1 MTEKTIEEE
10 KDCLCDSSIFCTEK
24 HFPISVSQKA
34 LKNYTNNL
42 DKALNLDGEI
52 PIIFDTNVLLDYY
65 RISFTEREELESFFE
80 QNTHRIYLT
89 KQVEEEFLK
98 HRIDHIRS
106 YLKSLDDF
114 VNSYKNIKEEIER
127 LKNGEIKGFD
137 HYVERNV
144 ILKNDYQDLQNELS
158 TFNTSIK
165 EKLKNLF
172 SESGFEEEI
181 IEKEKKI
188 EEIRKRLEGQADI
201 ERNDPLLNIISKF
214 KTIDELNSDEKDIL
228 KSKYDILKSKYD
240 NVKTD
245 QNHNWKHTFP
255 GCGEKK
261 EKENPYG
268 DFIIYH
274 EIIKF
279 MKDSKTDAVF
289 LTNDVE
295 KNDWLFRKKTEL
307 IPYTH
312 YIINSY
318 SLSNQTLFILSAK
331 DKLRVSYSPVY
342 TEENTEEEINVVSN
356 INESKLTDEV
366 IDNQIKIIDKIELPE
381 FNIGSFNVYD
391 RISKEEF
398 LRELEESEKWA
409 NNYGSGFVGLNSF
422 IYKYLGVKGYDY
434 HTSFETKEALQEDG
448 EIVIYT
454 HKPKNSYY
462 NEVEA
467 IKIKN

>member
-1 MTEKTIEEE
+1 MKEITKKEEVI
-10 KDCLCDSSIFCTEK
+10 CVDSVFCTEK
-24 HFPISVSQKA
+24 HYPISVSQKA
-34 LKNYTNNL
+34 LKNYTDKL
-42 DKALNLDGEI
+42 EKALNLDEGI

-65 RISFTEREELESFFE
+65 RISFSEREELEKFFE
-80 QNTHRIYLT
+80 QNKQRIYLT
-89 KQVEEEFLK
+89 KQVEKEFLK

-114 VNSYKNIKEEIER
+114 VKSYKNIREEIER

-137 HYVERNV
+137 HYVERNI
-144 ILKNDYQDLQNELS
+144 ILKNDYQDLRNELS
-158 TFNTSIK
+158 TFNNTIK

-172 SESGFEEEI
+172 SESGFGEEI

-201 ERNDPLLNIISKF
+201 ERNDPLLNIISEF
-214 KTIDELNSDEKDIL
+214 KTIKELDSSEKEIL
-228 KSKYDILKSKYD
+228 KEKFNSLKLKYDE
-240 NVKTD
+240 VKND
-245 QNHNWKHTFP
+245 QNCNWKHTFP

-279 MKDSKTDAVF
+279 LKNSDNDAIF

-318 SLSNQTLFILSAK
+318 ALSEQTLFILSAK

-342 TEENTEEEINVVSN
+342 TEEETLKQEIEMVETQIEEGI
-356 INESKLTDEV
+356 ESDV
-366 IDNQIKIIDKIELPE
+366 IKIVDKIDLSE
-381 FNIGSFNVYD
+381 FNIRRQNIYD
-391 RISKEEF
+391 DISREEF
-398 LRELEESEKWA
+398 LRELKESEKWA

-434 HTSFETKEALQEDG
+434 KTSFEIKEELEKEG
-448 EIVIYT
+448 EIEIYI
-454 HKPKNSYY
+454 HMPKKSYY

-467 IKIKN
+467 IRIKNYN

>member
-1 MTEKTIEEE
+1 MKEE
-10 KDCLCDSSIFCTEK
+10 KIEKKCLSEKGIFCTEK

-34 LKNYTNNL
+34 LKKYTENL
-42 DKALNLDGEI
+42 EKALNLDGDI

-65 RISFTEREELESFFE
+65 RISFSEREELEKFFE

-137 HYVERNV
+137 HYVERNI
-144 ILKNDYQDLQNELS
+144 ILKNDYQDLRNELS
-158 TFNTSIK
+158 TFNLSIK
-165 EKLKNLF
+165 EKLKDLF

-201 ERNDPLLNIISKF
+201 ERNDPLLNIISEF
-214 KTIDELNSDEKDIL
+214 KTIDELNTSEKEIL
-228 KSKYDILKSKYD
+228 KSKYDLLKSKYD
-240 NVKTD
+240 EVKND
-245 QNHNWKHTFP
+245 QNQNWKHTFP

-279 MKDSKTDAVF
+279 LKNSKTDAVF

-307 IPYTH
+307 TPYTH

-342 TEENTEEEINVVSN
+342 TEQEDIDEEIAIISN
-356 INESKLTDEV
+356 IQELNPKEKV
-366 IDNQIKIIDKIELPE
+366 INDKIKIIDKIELPDY
-381 FNIGSFNVYD
+381 NLRRLNVYD
-391 RISKEEF
+391 GISKEEF
-398 LRELEESEKWA
+398 LRELAESEKWA

-434 HTSFETKEALQEDG
+434 QTSFQTKEELEEEG
-448 EIVIYT
+448 EIEIYT
-454 HKPKNSYY
+454 HKPRNSYY

>member
-1 MTEKTIEEE
+1 MNETTIKE
-10 KDCLCDSSIFCTEK
+10 KDSFSEGNIFCTER
-24 HFPISVSQKA
+24 HFPISTSQKA
-34 LKNYTNNL
+34 LKNYTDKL
-42 DKALNLDGEI
+42 EKALNLDGDI

-65 RISFTEREELESFFE
+65 RISFSEREELEKFFE
-80 QNTHRIYLT
+80 QNKHRIYLT

-137 HYVERNV
+137 HYVERNI
-144 ILKNDYQDLQNELS
+144 ILKNDYQDLRNELS
-158 TFNTSIK
+158 TFNETIK

-181 IEKEKKI
+181 IEKERKI

-201 ERNDPLLNIISKF
+201 ERNDPLLNIISNF
-214 KTIDELNSDEKDIL
+214 KTIDELDLTEKEFL
-228 KSKYDILKSKYD
+228 KSKYDSLKSKYD
-240 NVKTD
+240 EVKND
-245 QNHNWKHTFP
+245 QNCNWKHTFP
-255 GCGEKK
+255 GCGEK
-261 EKENPYG
+261 KENPYG

-279 MKDSKTDAVF
+279 LKNSKTDAVF

-295 KNDWLFRKKTEL
+295 KNDWLYRKKTDL

-342 TEENTEEEINVVSN
+342 TEQESIEEDIIAASNSNETQSKSN
-356 INESKLTDEV
+356 ILGDK
-366 IDNQIKIIDKIELPE
+366 IKIIDKIDLSD
-381 FNIGSFNVYD
+381 FNSRRLNIFDG
-391 RISKEEF
+391 ISKEEF

-409 NNYGSGFVGLNSF
+409 DNYGSGFVGLNSF

-434 HTSFETKEALQEDG
+434 QTSFEVKEELEEEGKIATY
-448 EIVIYT
+448 I
-454 HKPKNSYY
+454 HKPKNSFY

-467 IKIKN
+467 IKIKD